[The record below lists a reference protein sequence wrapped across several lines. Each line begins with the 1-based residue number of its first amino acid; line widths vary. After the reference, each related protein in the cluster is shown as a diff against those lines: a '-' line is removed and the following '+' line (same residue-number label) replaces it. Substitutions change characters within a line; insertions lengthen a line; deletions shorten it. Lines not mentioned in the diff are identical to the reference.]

1 MVRRCHTVDLV
12 DQNAVQRFCVD
23 FDTDKSEHA
32 ANARISGPH
41 TSHRSLAD
49 MRADRVPSTKA
60 LGQSTP
66 LAALLG
72 GVQDGVKNLHI
83 READIPALARQ
94 AILNQAVL
102 GFAGFHARGMAK
114 FLIQC
119 EHALV
124 VG

>member
-1 MVRRCHTVDLV
+1 
-12 DQNAVQRFCVD
+12 
-23 FDTDKSEHA
+23 
-32 ANARISGPH
+32 
-41 TSHRSLAD
+41 

-72 GVQDGVKNLHI
+72 DVQDGIKNLQI
-83 READIPALARQ
+83 RYDIPALARQ

-102 GFAGFHARGMAK
+102 GFAEFHARGMAK
-114 FLIQC
+114 FLIKC